1 MKSTCPSDNHH
12 IEFGCPRPKS
22 ACPKRFVQTS
32 FRNKINSTCGFWC
45 ILIYSNVNCELITR
59 VQMLLKMK
67 KNRTF
72 STLLQV
78 THLIPCR
85 YDDLIDSKTFRCFFL
100 FNDILSLVSNFSPKP
115 KANIMHIQ
123 RVGHKIACLNRKSF
137 FYLNHH
143 PQASLT
149 V

>member
-1 MKSTCPSDNHH
+1 
-12 IEFGCPRPKS
+12 
-22 ACPKRFVQTS
+22 
-32 FRNKINSTCGFWC
+32 
-45 ILIYSNVNCELITR
+45 
-59 VQMLLKMK
+59 MLLKMK
-67 KNRTF
+67 KKRTF